1 MSLVSC
7 SDGAIW
13 IPTHSENTY
22 LLQACWHLV
31 SALNGADISVR
42 LDEQ

>member
-13 IPTHSENTY
+13 ISTHSENEY
-22 LLQACWHLV
+22 LLQACRRLV
-31 SALNGADISVR
+31 SALKGADISVG